1 MALEYKTNI
10 ILSKKLMNRSLI
22 NLDEIALSSVSGD
35 TNILEDI
42 DTVISD
48 LKTNFNEL
56 YSNLQAESE

>member
-10 ILSKKLMNRSLI
+10 ILSKKLMNRSLT

-56 YSNLQAESE
+56 YANLQAESE